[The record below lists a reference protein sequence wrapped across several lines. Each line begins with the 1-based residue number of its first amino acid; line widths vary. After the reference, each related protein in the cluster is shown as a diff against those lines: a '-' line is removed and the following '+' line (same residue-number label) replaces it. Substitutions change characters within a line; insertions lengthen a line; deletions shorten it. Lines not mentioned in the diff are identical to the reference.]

1 VKDFMT
7 KRLFEDTDE
16 ATERKLIELT
26 RAMSDE
32 KRLNLLFST
41 IETGRQLSLAGLK
54 SRYPQ
59 ASQEELKKRYAA
71 LVLDRETVMK
81 IYGWD
86 PKKEGY

>member
-1 VKDFMT
+1 MR
-7 KRLFEDTDE
+7 KRLFADTDE

-32 KRLNLLFST
+32 KRLNLLFSM

-86 PKKEGY
+86 PEKEGY

>member
-1 VKDFMT
+1 MT
-7 KRLFEDTDE
+7 KRSFEDTDE

-26 RAMSDE
+26 RALSDE
-32 KRLNLLFST
+32 KRLNLLFSM

-59 ASQEELKKRYAA
+59 ASEEEVKKRYAA

-86 PKKEGY
+86 PEKEGY

>member
-1 VKDFMT
+1 MA

-16 ATERKLIELT
+16 ATERRLIELT
-26 RAMSDE
+26 RQMSDD
-32 KRLNLLFST
+32 KKLRLLFDQ

-54 SRYPQ
+54 NRYPW

-81 IYGWD
+81 IYEWD
-86 PKKEGY
+86 PEKEGY

>member
-1 VKDFMT
+1 MT

-59 ASQEELKKRYAA
+59 ASEEELKKRYAA
-71 LVLDRETVMK
+71 LVLDRETVMR

>member
-1 VKDFMT
+1 MA

-16 ATERKLIELT
+16 ATERRLIELT
-26 RAMSDE
+26 RQMSDD
-32 KRLNLLFST
+32 KKLRLLFDQ

-54 SRYPQ
+54 NRYLW

-81 IYGWD
+81 IYEWD
-86 PKKEGY
+86 PEKEGY

>member
-1 VKDFMT
+1 MT
-7 KRLFEDTDE
+7 KRLFADTDE

-32 KRLNLLFST
+32 KRLNLLFSM

-86 PKKEGY
+86 PEKEGY

>member
-1 VKDFMT
+1 MT

-26 RAMSDE
+26 RALSDE
-32 KRLNLLFST
+32 KRLNLLFSL

-59 ASQEELKKRYAA
+59 ASPEELKKRFAA

-81 IYGWD
+81 VYGWD